1 MLLTYLNIC
10 ILATASTPYVVR
22 CDSRAV
28 TLGSLQQRF
37 TWRQMPCLADP

>member
-1 MLLTYLNIC
+1 MLLTCLNIC

-28 TLGSLQQRF
+28 TLQQGL
-37 TWRQMPCLADP
+37 TWRQMPCLADIN